1 MKNIVGILILIAVL
15 ISCGSRSKL
24 NEDKEACVFKVEVEK
39 ALPIDVK
46 SEIDSFRFLIL
57 ETSDSL
63 QIGRISKILFHDDKM
78 IITDAI
84 TNNLYIFNR
93 NGKLLNKIS
102 NIGNGPGEYVR
113 IDDVLID
120 NVLKYIVVLDGIQ
133 KKMIT
138 YSMTGKYI
146 NEFTFQTE
154 HAPMHFGQI
163 NEDLYAF
170 DYQRHSN
177 DSLWKYNLVVSSLET
192 GSEKQKYLPYEVS
205 LGVSFSPQT
214 TLFKLEDTLVYI
226 PQYSSIVYNILNDR
240 IDVRYSFDFEDKW
253 ITDDFEKIKWNNAV
267 DFMNALESSNFVYYF
282 NLLET
287 KSHIYG
293 RFNYKDKLCYLI
305 INKQAQISKLFY
317 DKKSDYRFSIS
328 PIAVD
333 GNEFVVPLEAYQI
346 RDFVEEETVKNKL
359 KNNGISDYL
368 QVSEDSNPILVFIT
382 FK

>member
-24 NEDKEACVFKVEVEK
+24 NEDKKTCVFKVEVEK
-39 ALPIDVK
+39 LLPIDVK

-138 YSMTGKYI
+138 YSMAGKYI

-170 DYQRHSN
+170 DILNKVGN
-177 DSLWKYNLVVSSLET
+177 DNITDEELDAALEAAKAN
-192 GSEKQKYLPYEVS
+192 E
-205 LGVSFSPQT
+205 
-214 TLFKLEDTLVYI
+214 TLFKKT
-226 PQYSSIVYNILNDR
+226 
-240 IDVRYSFDFEDKW
+240 
-253 ITDDFEKIKWNNAV
+253 
-267 DFMNALESSNFVYYF
+267 
-282 NLLET
+282 
-287 KSHIYG
+287 
-293 RFNYKDKLCYLI
+293 
-305 INKQAQISKLFY
+305 
-317 DKKSDYRFSIS
+317 
-328 PIAVD
+328 VD
-333 GNEFVVPLEAYQI
+333 GLRQQYNRLQ
-346 RDFVEEETVKNKL
+346 EEQKQNIA
-359 KNNGISDYL
+359 N
-368 QVSEDSNPILVFIT
+368 QQ
-382 FK
+382 

>member
-24 NEDKEACVFKVEVEK
+24 NEDKKTCVFKVEVEK

-113 IDDVLID
+113 IDDVIID
-120 NVLKYIVVLDGIQ
+120 YVLKYIVVLDGIQ

-138 YSMTGKYI
+138 YSMAGKYI

-287 KSHIYG
+287 KWHIYG

>member
-24 NEDKEACVFKVEVEK
+24 NEDKKTCVFKVEVEK

-293 RFNYKDKLCYLI
+293 RLNYKDKLCYLI

>member
-24 NEDKEACVFKVEVEK
+24 NEDKKTCVFKVEVEK

-138 YSMTGKYI
+138 YSMAGKYI

-240 IDVRYSFDFEDKW
+240 IDVRY
-253 ITDDFEKIKWNNAV
+253 
-267 DFMNALESSNFVYYF
+267 
-282 NLLET
+282 
-287 KSHIYG
+287 
-293 RFNYKDKLCYLI
+293 
-305 INKQAQISKLFY
+305 
-317 DKKSDYRFSIS
+317 
-328 PIAVD
+328 
-333 GNEFVVPLEAYQI
+333 
-346 RDFVEEETVKNKL
+346 
-359 KNNGISDYL
+359 
-368 QVSEDSNPILVFIT
+368 
-382 FK
+382 